1 MVGEVPRGRRLCRV
15 GEIRPGTED
24 PASPGDDRP
33 KWGPG
38 VAPRVIEQYLERLFT
53 WESLEN
59 TERGVEFELKNRLIE
74 AKFEGV
80 TTVVVDGEPVAAE
93 DITLLLSAEDRYTA
107 DEITPEAPLELDLA
121 ETVQVVLQR
130 DRLRLG
136 VHELEVG
143 LRVEGY
149 GEVSFTTDDEVR
161 TEDLLDVDPDE
172 YTVAELRELAAA
184 VTEPESL
191 ERLLARERDGPDRTT
206 AVEFLERQLEAAEP
220 LAAEEMVRSEPTTK
234 DTGSSIVNDLLVEVL
249 ESPQRVSVYLTV
261 QTLGAGTPEEIAG
274 RTLLPENTVR
284 STLDDFESEGLADR
298 GEDGEYSVASPVS
311 VLQKRQKDLWTILR
325 STL

>member
-1 MVGEVPRGRRLCRV
+1 M
-15 GEIRPGTED
+15 
-24 PASPGDDRP
+24 
-33 KWGPG
+33 
-38 VAPRVIEQYLERLFT
+38 IEQYLERLFT

-74 AKFEGV
+74 AEFEGV

-93 DITLLLSAEDRYTA
+93 DVTLLLSDEERYTA

-121 ETVQVVLQR
+121 ETVQVVLER

-149 GEVSFTTDDEVR
+149 GEVGFTTDDEVR
-161 TEDLLDVDPDE
+161 TEDLLDVDPGE

-191 ERLLARERDGPDRTT
+191 ERLLARERDGADRTT
-206 AVEFLERQLEAAEP
+206 AVEFLEGRLEAAEP
-220 LAAEEMVRSEPTTK
+220 LSAEEMVRSEPTTK
-234 DTGSSIVNDLLVEVL
+234 DTGSNIVNDLLVEVL

-274 RTLLPENTVR
+274 RTLLPEDTVR
-284 STLDDFESEGLADR
+284 STLEDFESEDLADR
-298 GEDGEYSVASPVS
+298 GEDGEYSVASPVT
-311 VLQKRQKDLWTILR
+311 VLQKRQKDLWSVLR

>member
-1 MVGEVPRGRRLCRV
+1 M
-15 GEIRPGTED
+15 
-24 PASPGDDRP
+24 
-33 KWGPG
+33 
-38 VAPRVIEQYLERLFT
+38 IEQYLERLFT

-74 AKFEGV
+74 AEFEGV

-93 DITLLLSAEDRYTA
+93 DVTLLLSDEERYTA

-121 ETVQVVLQR
+121 ETVQVVLER

-149 GEVSFTTDDEVR
+149 GEVGFTTDDEVR
-161 TEDLLDVDPDE
+161 TEDLLDVDPGE

-206 AVEFLERQLEAAEP
+206 AVEFLEAQLEAAEP
-220 LAAEEMVRSEPTTK
+220 LSAEEMVRSEPTTK
-234 DTGSSIVNDLLVEVL
+234 DTGSNIVNDLLVEVL

-284 STLDDFESEGLADR
+284 STLEDFESEDLADR

-311 VLQKRQKDLWTILR
+311 VLQKRQKDLWSVLR

>member
-1 MVGEVPRGRRLCRV
+1 M
-15 GEIRPGTED
+15 
-24 PASPGDDRP
+24 
-33 KWGPG
+33 
-38 VAPRVIEQYLERLFT
+38 IEQYLERLFT

-74 AKFEGV
+74 AEFEGV
-80 TTVVVDGEPVAAE
+80 TTVVVDGEPVDAE
-93 DITLLLSAEDRYTA
+93 DVTLLLSDEDRYTA
-107 DEITPEAPLELDLA
+107 DEITPESPLELDLA
-121 ETVQVVLQR
+121 ETVQVVLER

-149 GEVSFTTDDEVR
+149 GEVGFTTDDAVR
-161 TEDLLDVDPDE
+161 TEDLLDVDPGE
-172 YTVAELRELAAA
+172 YTVAELRELTAA

-206 AVEFLERQLEAAEP
+206 AVELLEGRLEAAEP
-220 LAAEEMVRSEPTTK
+220 LSAEEMVRSEPTTK

-261 QTLGAGTPEEIAG
+261 QTLGAGTPEEIAS

-284 STLDDFESEGLADR
+284 TTLEDFESEDLAGR

-311 VLQKRQKDLWTILR
+311 VLQKRQKDLWSILR

>member
-1 MVGEVPRGRRLCRV
+1 M
-15 GEIRPGTED
+15 
-24 PASPGDDRP
+24 
-33 KWGPG
+33 
-38 VAPRVIEQYLERLFT
+38 IEQYLERLFT

-74 AKFEGV
+74 AEFEGV

-93 DITLLLSAEDRYTA
+93 DVTLLLSDEDRYTA

-121 ETVQVVLQR
+121 ETVQVVLER

-149 GEVSFTTDDEVR
+149 GEVGFTTDDEVR
-161 TEDLLDVDPDE
+161 TEDLLDVDPAE

-206 AVEFLERQLEAAEP
+206 AVELLEGRLEAAEP
-220 LAAEEMVRSEPTTK
+220 LSAEEMVRSEPTTK
-234 DTGSSIVNDLLVEVL
+234 DTGSNIVNDLLVEVL

-261 QTLGAGTPEEIAG
+261 QTLGSGTPEEIAG

-284 STLDDFESEGLADR
+284 TTLEDFESEDLADR

-311 VLQKRQKDLWTILR
+311 VLQKRQQDLWSILR